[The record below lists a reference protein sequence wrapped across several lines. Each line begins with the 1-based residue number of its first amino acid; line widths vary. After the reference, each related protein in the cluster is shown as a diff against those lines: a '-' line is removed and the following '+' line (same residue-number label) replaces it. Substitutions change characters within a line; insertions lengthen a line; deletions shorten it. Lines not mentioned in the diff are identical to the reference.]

1 MSNIKEV
8 SEKDPV
14 KDEYSVDETAEH
26 DVVDTHLDASSVASN
41 EEFEDE
47 RIYDFDDTNNY
58 STNQTDHNP
67 MGLRKPTKQEASSL
81 RRVLGSANWAC
92 YLLCV
97 AEFAERA
104 SYYSCQTLLSNF
116 VTNKLPEG
124 SSTGKLMPGSV
135 NPGALGLGV
144 PVATAITYTL
154 TFVAYLV
161 PLYAG
166 YVADSQIGKFRAIW
180 IGVICGFV
188 AHILLVVAAAP
199 SVIEGGQV

>member
-1 MSNIKEV
+1 M
-8 SEKDPV
+8 
-14 KDEYSVDETAEH
+14 
-26 DVVDTHLDASSVASN
+26 
-41 EEFEDE
+41 
-47 RIYDFDDTNNY
+47 
-58 STNQTDHNP
+58 
-67 MGLRKPTKQEASSL
+67 
-81 RRVLGSANWAC
+81 
-92 YLLCV
+92 

-116 VTNKLPEG
+116 VTNPLPEG
-124 SSTGKLMPGSV
+124 SGTGKLMPGSV

-144 PVATAITYTL
+144 PAATAITYTL

-188 AHILLVVAAAP
+188 AHILLVIAAVPAVIAGGNAIVPTAFGIITLAFGTGFIKPNLLPLLMDQYPEESDVVKLLP
-199 SVIEGGQV
+199 SGEKVMLTVKSRWKEWS